1 MSIFFSPLKG
11 PELATIGH
19 AMEALAARWALKPR
33 PRNSIQLAAF
43 CPRPDGNISNTN
55 TNTNTNSSISSSIV
69 LEEQHDEGEDE
80 EDNGDD
86 FDI

>member
-33 PRNSIQLAAF
+33 PRNSIHLAAF
-43 CPRPDGNISNTN
+43 CPRPDGNISN

-69 LEEQHDEGEDE
+69 LEEQHDEGEGE